1 MADAGC
7 VVVGGGLAGAK
18 VVETLREE
26 GYAGPVT
33 LISEESVRPY
43 ERPPLSKDY
52 LQGAKPF
59 EDAYVHPE
67 QWYAEHDVDLR
78 LGERAESID
87 RDAREVVLASGERVP
102 YAYLVL
108 ATGSIP
114 RTLSLPGTKLA
125 GVHTLRTV
133 TDSDALR
140 AAFADIERVAII
152 GAGWIGLEVAAAARA
167 AGLEVTVL
175 EAAPYP
181 LHRVLGDRI
190 AQYFADL
197 HTRNGVDL
205 RAGVTVSAIIGAE
218 GRVTG
223 VQTDSGLVE
232 ADLVLIGVGAVPD
245 TALAE
250 AAGLPVDDGV
260 VVDSRLRTTDPAV
273 LAAGDVASAYHEAL
287 GRHLRV
293 EHWDNAIR
301 HGELA
306 AKTILGREDVY
317 DWQPYFFTDQFD
329 LGMEYVGHASL
340 EDDVVVRGELD
351 SGEFIVFWL
360 GDGVVRAAMNVNIWD
375 VSDDLRALI
384 GRSIDPARLS
394 DPGVTLA
401 DL

>member
-18 VVETLREE
+18 VVETLREQ
-26 GYAGPVT
+26 GYAAPVT
-33 LISEESVRPY
+33 VISEESVRPY

-59 EDAYVHPE
+59 EEAFVHPE
-67 QWYAEHDVDLR
+67 RWYAEHDVDLR
-78 LGERAESID
+78 LGMRVESID
-87 RDAREVVLASGERVP
+87 RDAHEVVLASGDRVP
-102 YAYLVL
+102 YSYLVL
-108 ATGSIP
+108 ATGSVP
-114 RTLSLPGTKLA
+114 RTLPLPGAELA

-133 TDSDALR
+133 GDSDALR
-140 AAFADIERVAII
+140 EAFADGGRVAII

-197 HTRNGVDL
+197 HAKNGVDL
-205 RAGVTVSAIIGAE
+205 RTGVTVSEIVGE
-218 GRVTG
+218 SGRVSA

-232 ADLVLIGVGAVPD
+232 ADLVLIGVGAAPD
-245 TALAE
+245 TALAA
-250 AAGLPVDDGV
+250 AAGLDVDDGV
-260 VVDSRLRTTDPAV
+260 IVDHQLRTSDPAV
-273 LAAGDVASAYHEAL
+273 LAAGDVASAYHDVLE
-287 GRHLRV
+287 RHVRV

-301 HGELA
+301 QGELA
-306 AKTILGREDVY
+306 AKTILGRGDVY

-340 EDDVVVRGELD
+340 DDDVVVRGSLE

-360 GDGVVRAAMNVNIWD
+360 GGGVVRAAMNVNIWD
-375 VSDDLRALI
+375 VNDDLRALI
-384 GRSIDPARLS
+384 GRSIDPAQLS